1 MEIANKPLNLQAIAI
16 EEAETQIRLIV
27 KTEYLKG
34 TPKAK
39 ISEKVLKV
47 ISALQGKLKYPELK
61 EASRIS
67 LMQFAERQYRE
78 IVKLR
83 GQNLLVLLACMKI
96 YEPKNEITKNMP
108 LSRAEEILQGY
119 MERTGESINIY
130 ATEMRKFS
138 EKYIN
143 ENVKP
148 VFERLARQYP
158 FDPASIGERDT
169 YIGAY
174 NKHIN
179 SLRNRA
185 ELEVRYNGHLENIRN
200 LREQGHRLVIAS
212 SHADCSERC
221 REWQGRVYS
230 LDGTYGTTPD
240 GRKYVPLE
248 EATDVYYTTKAGKVW
263 KNGLLGF
270 NCRHYLVPYK
280 DGFRF
285 PKPNAEQERREYA
298 ITEEQ
303 RHLERNV
310 RYWRTRAIYEKN
322 VNPEAYAKAL
332 KKVNYWND
340 AYISYSQKNGRAYY
354 PSRTNIFIRKNA
366 R

>member
-1 MEIANKPLNLQAIAI
+1 
-16 EEAETQIRLIV
+16 
-27 KTEYLKG
+27 
-34 TPKAK
+34 
-39 ISEKVLKV
+39 
-47 ISALQGKLKYPELK
+47 
-61 EASRIS
+61 
-67 LMQFAERQYRE
+67 
-78 IVKLR
+78 
-83 GQNLLVLLACMKI
+83 MKI
-96 YEPKNEITKNMP
+96 YEPKNELAKNMP
-108 LSRAEEILQGY
+108 LKRAEELISSVNFYG
-119 MERTGESINIY
+119 
-130 ATEMRKFS
+130 TELRKFS
-138 EKYIN
+138 QDYIQK
-143 ENVKP
+143 NVKP
-148 VFERLARQYP
+148 VFERLSKQYP
-158 FDPASIGERDT
+158 FDPDSISNKDT

-185 ELEVRYNGHLENIRN
+185 ELEVRYNGHLENI
-200 LREQGHRLVIAS
+200 EKMKQGNKLVIAS

-221 REWQGRVYS
+221 AKWQGRVFS
-230 LDGTYGTTPD
+230 LDGTYGVTPD

-248 EATDVYYTTKAGKVW
+248 VATDVYYTTKSGKRW

-285 PKPNAEQERREYA
+285 PKPNAAEERKQYA

-310 RYWRTRAIYEKN
+310 RYWRTRAIYEKDIDIK
-322 VNPEAYAKAL
+322 AYDKAL
-332 KKVNYWND
+332 KKVNFWND
-340 AYISYSQKNGRAYY
+340 TYIDFSRKNGRAYY

>member
-27 KTEYLKG
+27 KTDYLKQE
-34 TPKAK
+34 PRYRIEAK
-39 ISEKVLKV
+39 VKKV
-47 ISALQGKLKYPELK
+47 IADVVKKLKYPDLINATKWSLWNFYKRQYK
-61 EASRIS
+61 EISRING
-67 LMQFAERQYRE
+67 E
-78 IVKLR
+78 
-83 GQNLLVLLACMKI
+83 NLLVLLAVMKI
-96 YEPKNEITKNMP
+96 YEPRGEIAKNIPLTKAQDTLKQYFNTFD
-108 LSRAEEILQGY
+108 G
-119 MERTGESINIY
+119 TNIY

-138 EKYIN
+138 QQYYRD
-143 ENVKP
+143 NVRP
-148 VFERLARQYP
+148 VFEQLAKQYP
-158 FDPASIGERDT
+158 FDPDSIGPNDT

-185 ELEVRYNGHLENIRN
+185 ELEVRYSGHLENIQK
-200 LREQGHRLVIAS
+200 LKEQGHTLVISS

-221 REWQGRVYS
+221 QEWQGRVFS
-230 LDGTYGTTPD
+230 LDGTSGVTSD

-248 EATDVYYTTKAGKVW
+248 VATDIYYTTRSGKVW

-280 DGFRF
+280 HGFKF
-285 PKPNAEQERREYA
+285 PKPNPKEERKQYA

-310 RYWRTRAIYEKN
+310 RYWRTRAIYEKG
-322 VNPEAYAKAL
+322 VDKKAYAKAVN
-332 KKVNYWND
+332 KANYWND
-340 AYISYSQKNGRAYY
+340 RYITFSQSNGRAYY
-354 PSRTNIFIRKNA
+354 PSRTKVL
-366 R
+366 

>member
-1 MEIANKPLNLQAIAI
+1 
-16 EEAETQIRLIV
+16 
-27 KTEYLKG
+27 
-34 TPKAK
+34 
-39 ISEKVLKV
+39 
-47 ISALQGKLKYPELK
+47 
-61 EASRIS
+61 
-67 LMQFAERQYRE
+67 
-78 IVKLR
+78 
-83 GQNLLVLLACMKI
+83 MKI

-108 LSRAEEILQGY
+108 ISRAEEILQGFA
-119 MERTGESINIY
+119 EQIGTDANIY
-130 ATEMRKFS
+130 ATEFRKLSQDYFR
-138 EKYIN
+138 

-158 FDPASIGERDT
+158 FDPDSYT
-169 YIGAY
+169 GATPSEIY
-174 NKHIN
+174 RAKNAHIN

-185 ELEVRYNGHLENIRN
+185 ELEVRYNGHLENIDR

-221 REWQGRVYS
+221 AKWQGRVFS
-230 LDGTYGTTPD
+230 LDGTSGTTPD

-285 PKPNAEQERREYA
+285 PKPNTATERREYA

-310 RYWRTRAIYEKN
+310 RYWRTRAIYEKG
-322 VNPEAYAKAL
+322 VDKKAYAKAVN
-332 KKVNYWND
+332 KANYWND
-340 AYISYSQKNGRAYY
+340 RYITFSQKNGRAYY

>member
-1 MEIANKPLNLQAIAI
+1 MKIANKPLNWQAIAI

-27 KTEYLKG
+27 KNEYLKG

-78 IVKLR
+78 ISRIK
-83 GQNLLVLLACMKI
+83 GEKLLVLLACLKLTDRN
-96 YEPKNEITKNMP
+96 NEIVKN
-108 LSRAEEILQGY
+108 LSVSKAQGIIKSY
-119 MERTGESINIY
+119 APPFYNINPSSATY
-130 ATEMRKFS
+130 ATEMRKFTQD
-138 EKYIN
+138 YIKD
-143 ENVKP
+143 NVKP
-148 VFERLARQYP
+148 VFDRLSKQYP
-158 FDPASIGERDT
+158 FDPASIPSGQTIDHARNT
-169 YIGAY
+169 
-174 NKHIN
+174 HIN

-185 ELEVRYNGHLENIRN
+185 ELEVRYNGHLENIKN
-200 LREQGHRLVIAS
+200 LKEQGNKLVIAS

-221 REWQGRVYS
+221 AKLQGRVYS
-230 LDGTYGTTPD
+230 LDGTYGVTPD
-240 GRKYVPLE
+240 GRKFEPLE
-248 EATDVYYTTKAGKVW
+248 NATDVYYTTKAGKVW

-270 NCRHYLVPYK
+270 NCRHYLVAYK

-285 PKPNAEQERREYA
+285 PKPNVAEERKQYA

-310 RYWRTRAIYEKN
+310 RYWRTRAIYEKGIDKK
-322 VNPEAYAKAL
+322 AYNKARE
-332 KKVNYWND
+332 KAISWNEK
-340 AYISYSQKNGRAYY
+340 YIEFSHSNGRAYY
-354 PSRTNIFIRKNA
+354 PSRTKII
-366 R
+366 